1 MKHLNTIQ
9 DLINYLK
16 TLDPDKHISA
26 EYIHII
32 GSSYIGLEK
41 RPLLSDLIC
50 NNDNNDAYIWRAMFY

>member
-32 GSSYIGLEK
+32 GSSYVGLEK

-50 NNDNNDAYIWRAMFY
+50 DNDAYIWRAMFY